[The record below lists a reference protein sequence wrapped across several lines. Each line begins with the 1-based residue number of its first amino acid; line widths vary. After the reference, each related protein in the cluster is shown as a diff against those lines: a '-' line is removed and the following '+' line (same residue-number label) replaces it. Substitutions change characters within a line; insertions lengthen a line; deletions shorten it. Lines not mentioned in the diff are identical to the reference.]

1 MMFFAMTTRM
11 KTLAAV
17 CFVAFAPAAS
27 AETLADALTYAYDHS
42 GLIEQNRAL
51 LRAADE
57 DVALAVAATMPVINW
72 SATATTTVP
81 RASGADL
88 IAANASISAN
98 LVIYDSGAN
107 QLAIDAQKEL
117 VLGTRQSLRNV
128 EQQILLRAVEAYMNV
143 RRDSEFVTLRQ
154 NNVRLITEEFRAAQ
168 DRFEVGEVTRTD
180 VSLAE
185 ARLAAARSLLAAA
198 DGSLVRSGEE
208 FRSAVGRSPGRLAPV
223 SPAPVA
229 RNVGDAKAYAVRNH
243 PNILEVQHGVS
254 AAELNI
260 RRAEAANNPTISL
273 NAQLGVDDDI
283 DFGRQVGV
291 TLSGPIYQGG
301 RLSSLVRQFMARR
314 DAARAGL
321 HITRLG
327 LEQQVGNAYSFLEV
341 ARASRQASE
350 QQIRAATVAFRGVR
364 EEATL
369 GARTTLDVLNAE
381 QELLNARANQISA
394 QADEVIASYTML
406 SATGLMTAEHLG
418 LPVQQYDPS
427 AYYNL
432 VKDAPTS
439 TSDQGAALDRV
450 LRAIGD

>member
-1 MMFFAMTTRM
+1 MNAFSM
-11 KTLAAV
+11 KMRVRSIATM
-17 CFVAFAPAAS
+17 CFVAFAPVAF
-27 AETLADALTYAYDHS
+27 AETLADTLTHAYDHS

-57 DVALAVAATMPVINW
+57 DVAQAVAATLPVISW
-72 SATATTTVP
+72 SATATATNP
-81 RASGADL
+81 RAPGSDL
-88 IAANASISAN
+88 IAANARISAD

-117 VLGTRQSLRNV
+117 VLGTRQSLRNI
-128 EQQILLRAVEAYMNV
+128 EQQVLLRAVEAYMNV
-143 RRDSEFVTLRQ
+143 RRDSEFVGLRE
-154 NNVRLITEEFRAAQ
+154 NNVRVITEEFRAAE

-185 ARLAAARSLLAAA
+185 ARLAAARSLLASAQGNLA
-198 DGSLVRSGEE
+198 QSVEE
-208 FRSAVGRSPGRLAPV
+208 FRAAVGRGPGQLEPV
-223 SPAPVA
+223 SAAPVA
-229 RNVGDAKAYAVRNH
+229 RSIADAKAFAVRNH
-243 PNILEVQHGVS
+243 PSMLEAQHGVS

-260 RRAEAANNPTISL
+260 RRAEAANNPSVSL
-273 NAQLGVDDDI
+273 NAQIGVDDEV
-283 DFGRQVGV
+283 DFGQQLGV

-301 RLSSLVRQFMARR
+301 NLSSLVRQFMARR

-321 HITRLG
+321 HVTRHG
-327 LEQQVGNAYSFLEV
+327 IEQQVGNAYSFLEV

-350 QQIRAATVAFRGVR
+350 QQISAATVAFRGVR

-381 QELLNARANQISA
+381 QELLDARANQISA
-394 QADEVIASYTML
+394 QADEVIASYSLL
-406 SATGLMTAEHLG
+406 SSTGLMTAEHLQ
-418 LPVQQYDPS
+418 LPVQQYDPA